1 MLPFFRRLLLIPL
14 ILLAAN
20 FLGFA
25 YAHIGL
31 FAQALAHPFGGVP
44 EFPNVFQ
51 LYSEYIRGWSE
62 MNFGQ
67 YPIGVDVTIPAAVL
81 SAAGKSLGLLF
92 IAASL
97 SILVGLALGLFSVRV
112 NPPALAP
119 WLTPLTSF
127 GLAMPSF
134 YLGTLVLAFS
144 VWLILRGIENFPLP
158 LGGFGWDAH
167 LVLPVLALML
177 RPTLQIA
184 QVTSNLILDEVRKQY
199 VVTARSVG
207 NTWRRI
213 RWRHVLMNALA
224 SIVLT
229 LASAFRLTLGELVL
243 VEWMFSWPGLGRMLV
258 LTLLAPRVASLGGGF
273 SEAGQFFLNPPLLAA
288 LITSFA
294 LLFTT
299 SEILST
305 SLARASDPRLLT
317 AQDAQ

>member
-1 MLPFFRRLLLIPL
+1 MLLFLRRLLILPL

-25 YAHIGL
+25 YAHVSL
-31 FAQALAHPFGGVP
+31 FAQALAHPFGGTP
-44 EFPNVFQ
+44 EFPNLIQ
-51 LYSEYIRGWSE
+51 LYGEYVGGWPQL
-62 MNFGQ
+62 NFGQ
-67 YPIGVDVTIPAAVL
+67 YPIGVEVTVPAAVL
-81 SAAGKSLGLLF
+81 EASGKSLGLLF
-92 IAASL
+92 VAALL
-97 SILVGLALGLFSVRV
+97 SMVVGLALGLFSVRV
-112 NPPALAP
+112 NPPGLAP

-127 GLAMPSF
+127 GLAIPSF
-134 YLGTLVLAFS
+134 YLGTVVLAIS
-144 VWLILRGIENFPLP
+144 VWLILRGIEEFPLP

-167 LVLPVLALML
+167 LIMPVLALML

-207 NTWRRI
+207 NTWHRI

-229 LASAFRLTLGELVL
+229 LAGAFRLTLGELVL

-258 LTLLAPRVASLGGGF
+258 MTLLAPRVASIGGHF

-288 LITSFA
+288 LITFFA
-294 LLFTT
+294 LLFTV
-299 SEILST
+299 SEVLST
-305 SLARASDPRLLT
+305 SVARAADPRLRT
-317 AQDAQ
+317 TNDA

>member
-1 MLPFFRRLLLIPL
+1 MLPFVRRLLFIPL
-14 ILLAAN
+14 ILLVAN

-25 YAHIGL
+25 YAHVGL
-31 FAQALAHPFGGVP
+31 FAQALAHPFGGTP
-44 EFPNVFQ
+44 EFPNLIQ
-51 LYSEYIRGWSE
+51 LYGDYVSGWSSL
-62 MNFGQ
+62 NFGL
-67 YPIGVDVTIPAAVL
+67 YPIGANVTVPAAVWE
-81 SAAGKSLGLLF
+81 AAGKSLGLLF
-92 IAASL
+92 IAATF

-112 NPPALAP
+112 NPPSLAP

-127 GLAMPSF
+127 GLAVPSF
-134 YLGTLVLAFS
+134 YVGTLAVAIS
-144 VWLILRGIENFPLP
+144 VWLILRGVESFPLP

-167 LVLPVLALML
+167 LLLPMLALML

-207 NTWRRI
+207 NTWHRI

-229 LASAFRLTLGELVL
+229 LAGAFRLTLGELVL

-258 LTLLAPRVASLGGGF
+258 TTLLAPRVASMGGGF
-273 SEAGQFFLNPPLLAA
+273 HEAGQAFLNPPLLAA
-288 LITSFA
+288 LVTVFA
-294 LLFTT
+294 LLFAF

-305 SLARASDPRLLT
+305 SLARSADPRLRAAPE
-317 AQDAQ
+317 AQ